1 MQSFKDSGKVVV
13 FFAAV
18 VWARHA
24 MRSPGGGSALRFKCN
39 LPKGSG
45 KDVVSFAAFVQLGS
59 SCNLPNSSG
68 KVVVFFTAFV
78 QLGSSRNA
86 LPPPVGSALRD
97 EPKTTAAK
105 ETSKVKLLLDRKFE
119 TRKLSLA
126 QRLLH
131 HSSYKIQFALT

>member
-24 MRSPGGGSALRFKCN
+24 MRSPGGGSALRFKCS

-45 KDVVSFAAFVQLGS
+45 KVVVSFA
-59 SCNLPNSSG
+59 
-68 KVVVFFTAFV
+68 AFV

-126 QRLLH
+126 KRLLH